1 MDTASAAAAP
11 LESALA
17 GGRFVLTAEITP
29 PVSADPKDLLAR
41 AAPLAGAADAVNVT
55 DGAAARAH
63 MSALAAAA
71 ILARAGFDPVLQ
83 MTLRDRNRIALQ
95 GDLLGA
101 AALGVRN
108 VLCLTGDR
116 AAAGDQPD
124 AREVFD
130 LDTVGLLGMAR
141 GMAETG
147 ALPSGRA
154 VAAPPRL
161 FLGAAD
167 MPLDPPRGWRPGGLL
182 RKLDAGA
189 RFIQTQYC
197 FDPGI
202 IRRYAG
208 RLADLGVA
216 GRAHIL
222 IGVGPLRSARSARW
236 MNENLFGVEV
246 PEAVV
251 ARLEGAKDPEEEGI
265 RLCVELIAA
274 LRETPGVAG
283 AHVMGPR
290 SEAAAAEAIRR
301 ARSGGAGDPGG

>member
-1 MDTASAAAAP
+1 MERPAGAAAGP
-11 LESALA
+11 LEAALA
-17 GGRFVLTAEITP
+17 AGRFALTAEITP
-29 PVSADPKDLLAR
+29 PVSADPDDLLTR
-41 AAPLAGAADAVNVT
+41 AASLAGAADAVNIT

-71 ILARAGFDPVLQ
+71 LLVRAGFDPVLQ

-116 AAAGDQPD
+116 AAAGDQPE

-130 LDTVGLLGMAR
+130 LDTAGLLAAAR

-154 VAAPPRL
+154 IAAPPRL

-167 MPLDPPRGWRPGGLL
+167 TPVDPPPDWRPAGLL
-182 RKLDAGA
+182 KKLDAGA

-197 FDPGI
+197 FDPALA
-202 IRRYAG
+202 RRYAG
-208 RLADLGVA
+208 RLADLGLA

-236 MNENLFGVEV
+236 MNDNLFGVDI
-246 PEAVV
+246 PDSVV
-251 ARLEGAKDPEEEGI
+251 ARLEGARDQEEEGI

-301 ARSGGAGDPGG
+301 AGANA